1 MGKARRRRKAARGET
16 SGIGDIPIVGDEE
29 TRPPSAVPA
38 SPAGRTTITFY
49 LPERL
54 RNRARTAYRRTRA
67 HETDHSWSDM
77 LTKALL
83 AEVERRER
91 VHNDGERYVGT
102 EERLRAG
109 RPIGH

>member
-1 MGKARRRRKAARGET
+1 MGKARRRRKAARAEAGGGSE
-16 SGIGDIPIVGDEE
+16 SPIVGNEE
-29 TRPPSAVPA
+29 TKPPIVVSA

-54 RNRARTAYRRTRA
+54 RNRARTAYRSTRA

-77 LTKALL
+77 LSKALL

-91 VHNDGERYVGT
+91 AHNDGERYVGT
-102 EERLRAG
+102 DERLRAG
-109 RPIGH
+109 